1 MPLFHDSKCLLIH
14 IPRTA
19 GTSIEKWLGLE
30 PHDNQQQEPKP
41 QLDILYGNLLTQNNY
56 IELDHSTWSI
66 ASQIIKP
73 DILNSYF
80 SFAIV
85 RNPYVRLYSEYHNK
99 LKGDNRFVTAV
110 GKSFKQFVK
119 DVYLNS
125 QSLDMNNLPH
135 HTISHF
141 IPQTH
146 FLVGKT
152 GSVGVSRIFK
162 FENLYNAIDY
172 LGTKLKQDITHF
184 PHLNSTDSKNNIGEV
199 TDKNGIF
206 LMNQQHNKVEKA
218 KLKYIIENELDRET
232 EKIIYEMYKL
242 DFNNFGYDREKIPS
256 PPTSTLTPSSNNPN
270 PLSNTPISLPNNPP
284 PPPNTSTT
292 PSNTPI
298 PPPIP
303 PPTPPVFTIVT
314 PTLGNRTL
322 LKLKEQL
329 RKETVPYI
337 HLIMWDTNR
346 CKDSLTPE
354 EVEDERTYSY
364 VMRHPYHKYPNQ
376 RNDVWLRAVGTTLTN
391 TPYITFFD
399 DDTWPEENHLSK
411 VLNYISRNKLDY
423 TYVKRRM
430 WEPNGT
436 IIGIDDFEAIGK
448 QTNWGYKLIDN
459 SSIYLKIETAR
470 KLSTV
475 FLEHQV
481 YGDDRYTPEFLEK
494 NAKGERMNQVLVNHI
509 SRPELV
515 EFFKKNCS

>member
-1 MPLFHDSKCLLIH
+1 MPLFHESKSVYIH
-14 IPRTA
+14 IPRTG
-19 GTSIEKWLGLE
+19 GTSINKWLGII
-30 PHDNQQQEPKP
+30 PHTDQNKDPKP

-56 IELDHSTWSI
+56 IELDHSTWII
-66 ASQIIKP
+66 ATQIVKP
-73 DILNSYF
+73 DIMNNYF

-85 RNPYVRLYSEYHNK
+85 RNPYVRLYSEYLYK

-141 IPQTH
+141 IPQTN
-146 FLVGKT
+146 FIVKRD
-152 GSVGVSRIFK
+152 GSVVINRIFK
-162 FENLYNAIDY
+162 FEDLYSVIDY
-172 LGTKLKQDITHF
+172 LGAKLNIDITKF
-184 PHLNSTDSKNNIGEV
+184 PYLNSTSPNIPRNAI
-199 TDKNGIF
+199 TNKNGIF
-206 LMNQQHNKVEKA
+206 LLNQQHNKIEKA
-218 KLKYIIENELDRET
+218 KLKHIIENELDQET
-232 EKIIYEMYKL
+232 EKIIYEMYKI
-242 DFNNFGYDREKIPS
+242 DFNNFGYDREIVPSPPS
-256 PPTSTLTPSSNNPN
+256 PPTTPQQLST
-270 PLSNTPISLPNNPP
+270 
-284 PPPNTSTT
+284 
-292 PSNTPI
+292 
-298 PPPIP
+298 
-303 PPTPPVFTIVT
+303 TPPVFTIVT

-329 RKETVPYI
+329 RKETTPYI

-346 CKDSLTPE
+346 CKNSLTPE

-399 DDTWPEENHLSK
+399 DDTWPEEDHLSK
-411 VLNYISRNKLDY
+411 VLNYINQNTLDY

-430 WEPNGT
+430 WSSDGK
-436 IIGIDDFEAIGK
+436 IIGIDDFEATGDK
-448 QTNWGYKLIDN
+448 TKWGYKLIDN
-459 SSIYLKIETAR
+459 SSIYLKIEMAR

-475 FLEHQV
+475 FLEHQT
-481 YGDDRYTPEFLEK
+481 YGDDRYTPEFLGK

-515 EFFKKNCS
+515 DFFKQNCSQEKK